1 MSSPS
6 DVMPEEFPD
15 SAPAA
20 PANLPWTRTFYWS
33 VRRELW
39 ENRAIYFAP
48 LAAAGLALFGF
59 LITCWRLP
67 HAVRAAAAVALDP
80 KKHEALMAPYVF
92 TAFAVQAVGI
102 IVVIFY
108 SLSALHVERR
118 DRSILFWKSLPVSD
132 LTTVLSK
139 AAIPLLVMPV
149 VVLASIFGAELVILA
164 LSTVIV
170 MLNGIAPQ
178 FLWSRLSVGF
188 MSAVLAVG
196 VPYLALWC
204 APVWAWTLLV
214 SAWAKRMTFLWAV
227 LPPMAVIIVERMALG
242 KKGGFFTALF
252 SRRLAGGFIEAFS
265 VGGKGK
271 VPLHSWADFDPARM
285 FSNSGLWIGLA
296 FAVAFLAAAVRLR
309 RSREPI

>member
-1 MSSPS
+1 MTTPS
-6 DVMPEEFPD
+6 DAMPEDPATATP
-15 SAPAA
+15 APAT
-20 PANLPWTRTFYWS
+20 LPWTRTLYWS

-39 ENRAIYFAP
+39 ENRAVYLAP

-59 LITCWRLP
+59 LISCFRLP

-80 KKHEALMAPYVF
+80 KKHEALMMPYVF
-92 TAFAVQAVGI
+92 TAFVVQMVGI
-102 IVVIFY
+102 IVVVFY
-108 SLSALHVERR
+108 CLSALHAERR

-139 AAIPLLVMPV
+139 AAIPLLIMPAV
-149 VVLASIFGAELVILA
+149 ILAAIFGAELIILA
-164 LSTVIV
+164 VSTVIV

-178 FLWSRLSVGF
+178 VLWSHLSVGF

-214 SAWAKRMTFLWAV
+214 SAWARRMTFLWAV
-227 LPPMAVIIVERMALG
+227 LPPMAIVIVERMALG

-252 SRRLAGGFIEAFS
+252 DRRLAGGFAEAFS

-271 VPLHSWADFDPARM
+271 VPLHSWADLDPARM
-285 FSNSGLWIGLA
+285 FSSPGLWIGLV
-296 FAVAFLAAAVRLR
+296 FAALFLAAAVRLR
-309 RSREPI
+309 RSRDPI